1 MMRDEGV
8 ICWIW
13 RRRREERRRH
23 CEDLGGG
30 WARGKVCD
38 LDVVVFVDAVAVGVV
53 VEEDVELDEPLEI
66 DQSQWSPYTY

>member
-1 MMRDEGV
+1 M
-8 ICWIW
+8 
-13 RRRREERRRH
+13 
-23 CEDLGGG
+23 GGG